1 MYHIGVDLHKDSL
14 TLAVMDSQGSFVR
27 VERISTRCI
36 HKIEEFFVE
45 FKDSRVLVE
54 AVGFYHWFWDL
65 VKPLVGELVL
75 VNAIEIRKYS
85 LGEAKTD
92 YKDSR
97 KLAEVSFNNEVNRNN
112 SLRVYVP
119 DMTLRTL
126 REATR
131 HRHQLSRSL
140 AHARVRFRRYLLKN
154 NMAGPKLLN
163 PASIQK
169 WLESEEYRLKD
180 FHRFALR
187 QLEDQIISL
196 NRQLK
201 DTDRLIDEIM
211 DNNTRFKDAKAR
223 IASVCGIGDV
233 IASTIIAE
241 VGDFGRFPSGE
252 QLASF
257 AGLVPKVFQSAD
269 ECRHGKVTKQGS
281 GNLRWVLQ
289 EAAWCAIRHN
299 LHVRGIFNRI
309 SRRAGKKKAAC
320 AIARKILVWLWGME
334 RSKTEFRYQNRPA
347 ETLGSLLS
355 HTTPVGANSLA

>member
-1 MYHIGVDLHKDSL
+1 MHHIGVDLHKDSL
-14 TLAVMDSQGSFVR
+14 TVAVMDNQGSFVK
-27 VERISTRCI
+27 VERISTKCI
-36 HKIEEFFVE
+36 HRIEEFFRE

-65 VKPLVGELVL
+65 VKPLVSELVL

-92 YKDSR
+92 YKDAR

-119 DMTLRTL
+119 DMLLRTL

-140 AHARVRFRRYLLKN
+140 AHAKVRFRRYLLKN
-154 NMAGPKLLN
+154 NFPGPKVLE
-163 PASIQK
+163 PSSIQK
-169 WLESEEYRLKD
+169 WLRTQEEKLNP

-196 NRQLK
+196 SRQLK
-201 DTDRLIDEIM
+201 DTDRLIDEIIS
-211 DNNTRFKDAKAR
+211 DERFKDTKER
-223 IASVCGIGDV
+223 ITSVCGIGDV

-241 VGDFGRFPSGE
+241 IGDFNRFPTAE
-252 QLASF
+252 QLASYS
-257 AGLVPKVFQSAD
+257 GLVPRVFQSAD
-269 ECRHGKVTKQGS
+269 ECRHGKITKQGS

-299 LHVRGIFNRI
+299 LHIRAIFNRI

-334 RSKTEFRYQNRPA
+334 RNKTEFRYQNRPA
-347 ETLGSLLS
+347 ETLGVLLRP
-355 HTTPVGANSLA
+355 TPVMEPSSIM

>member
-14 TLAVMDSQGSFVR
+14 TVAVMDNEGNFVR
-27 VERISTRCI
+27 VDRINTRCI
-36 HKIEEFFVE
+36 HKIEEFFRE

-65 VKPLVGELVL
+65 VKPLVREMVL

-119 DMTLRTL
+119 DMALRAL

-140 AHARVRFRRYLLKN
+140 AHAKNRFRRYLLKN
-154 NMAGPKLLN
+154 NLPGPKTLE
-163 PASIQK
+163 PGSVEK
-169 WLESEEYRLKD
+169 WLCRFEDRFNS
-180 FHRFALR
+180 FQRFALR
-187 QLEDQIISL
+187 QLQDQIISIS
-196 NRQLK
+196 RQVK
-201 DTDRLIDEIM
+201 DTDRLIEEM
-211 DNNTRFKDAKAR
+211 VSGERFKEVKER
-223 IASVCGIGDV
+223 ISSVCGIGDV

-241 VGDFGRFPSGE
+241 VGDFERFQSPE

-257 AGLVPKVFQSAD
+257 SGLVPRIFQSA
-269 ECRHGKVTKQGS
+269 EEARYGKITKQGP

-289 EAAWCAIRHN
+289 EAAWCAIRRN
-299 LHVRGIFNRI
+299 DHVRGIFNRI
-309 SRRAGKKKAAC
+309 ARRAGKKKAAC

-334 RSKTEFRYQNRPA
+334 KSKTAFRYDNRPA
-347 ETLGSLLS
+347 KTLSGFMR
-355 HTTPVGANSLA
+355 HTPVMEPSSIA

>member
-1 MYHIGVDLHKDSL
+1 
-14 TLAVMDSQGSFVR
+14 
-27 VERISTRCI
+27 
-36 HKIEEFFVE
+36 
-45 FKDSRVLVE
+45 
-54 AVGFYHWFWDL
+54 
-65 VKPLVGELVL
+65 
-75 VNAIEIRKYS
+75 
-85 LGEAKTD
+85 
-92 YKDSR
+92 
-97 KLAEVSFNNEVNRNN
+97 
-112 SLRVYVP
+112 
-119 DMTLRTL
+119 MTLRTL

-140 AHARVRFRRYLLKN
+140 IHARIRFRRYLLKN

-169 WLESEEYRLKD
+169 WLESEEARLKP

-201 DTDRLIDEIM
+201 DTDRLIDEIIS
-211 DNNTRFKDAKAR
+211 DARFKDLKAR
-223 IASVCGIGDV
+223 ITSVCGIGDV

-241 VGDFGRFPSGE
+241 VGDFERFPTGE

-257 AGLVPKVFQSAD
+257 AGLVPRVFQSAD
-269 ECRHGKVTKQGS
+269 ECRHGKLTKQGS

-299 LHVRGIFNRI
+299 LYVRGIFNRI

-334 RSKTEFRYQNRPA
+334 RNKTEFRYQNRPA
-347 ETLGSLLS
+347 ETLGSFLRL
-355 HTTPVGANSLA
+355 TPSMETSSLV